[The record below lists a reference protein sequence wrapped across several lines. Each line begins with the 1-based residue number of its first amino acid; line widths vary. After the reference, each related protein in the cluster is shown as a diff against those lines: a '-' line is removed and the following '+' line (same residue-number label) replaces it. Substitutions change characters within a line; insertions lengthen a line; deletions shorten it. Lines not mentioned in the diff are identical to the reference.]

1 MAKAHVKKGDVVTA
15 ISGKW
20 KGESGKIL
28 AVLKAKNRVVLEM
41 IGLSPEQQ
49 KQLGRRTVKKT
60 QANPRGGLI
69 ERSVSTHI
77 SNVKL
82 KEPKAKGEKA

>member
-1 MAKAHVKKGDVVTA
+1 MVKAHVKKGDIVTA

-28 AVLKAKNRVVLEM
+28 AVLKPKSRIVLEM
-41 IGLSPEQQ
+41 IGLSPEKQ
-49 KQLGRRTVKKT
+49 KQLGMKTVKKS
-60 QANPRGGLI
+60 QANPRGGLV

-82 KEPKAKGEKA
+82 KEPKAKGE